1 MQLYEKSKTKY
12 DNFAYIN
19 VNLKDFTPVERT
31 EGQVRS
37 WDYELLIHES
47 QVIGCNRVL
56 GKFQAVMNF
65 KVVNRVVPEQEDFPV
80 NQAMADI
87 AQTFGDVGQ

>member
-1 MQLYEKSKTKY
+1 M
-12 DNFAYIN
+12 
-19 VNLKDFTPVERT
+19 
-31 EGQVRS
+31 RS

-65 KVVNRVVPEQEDFPV
+65 KVVNRVIPEQEDFPV